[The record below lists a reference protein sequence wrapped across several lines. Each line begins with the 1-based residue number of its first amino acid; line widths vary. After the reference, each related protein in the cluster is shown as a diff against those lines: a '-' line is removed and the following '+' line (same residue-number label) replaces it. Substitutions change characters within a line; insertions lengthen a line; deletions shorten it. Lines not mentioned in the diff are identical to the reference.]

1 MGLTE
6 GDASRRSVLKGSAL
20 GAGALIGAAGLAG
33 RQRAAA
39 ATTTSTP
46 NTIPIDGE
54 TIFLKLDGITG
65 ESQAA
70 GFAGY
75 IELISFSFGATN
87 SAATTSRS
95 TGAGSGRAK
104 PLEISVTKY
113 IDKSSPILMLRTAQG
128 KLISTGQV
136 QVAAQ
141 GDRLVYLKVELTDVL
156 VSSYRID
163 TDTGSGGGLPTE
175 SFALSFDKIQ
185 YSYYP
190 QAPAGG
196 LDRPV
201 TMAWNIK
208 TAKLV

>member
-20 GAGALIGAAGLAG
+20 GAGALIGAAGLTG

-39 ATTTSTP
+39 ATTTAP
-46 NTIPIDGE
+46 NIAIDGE

-65 ESQAA
+65 ESNAA

-75 IELISFSFGATN
+75 LELTSFSFGATN
-87 SAATTSRS
+87 SAAATSRS
-95 TGAGSGRAK
+95 TGAGTGRAK
-104 PLEISVTKY
+104 PLEMSVTKN
-113 IDKSSPILMLRTAQG
+113 IDKSSPILMLRTAEG
-128 KLISTGQV
+128 KLIKTGQV

-141 GDRLVYLKVELTDVL
+141 GDRLVYLKIVLTDVL

-163 TDTGSGGGLPTE
+163 TDTGLASGLPQE

-190 QAPAGG
+190 QTAAGG

-201 TMAWNIK
+201 TMMWNIG
-208 TAKLV
+208 THKLT